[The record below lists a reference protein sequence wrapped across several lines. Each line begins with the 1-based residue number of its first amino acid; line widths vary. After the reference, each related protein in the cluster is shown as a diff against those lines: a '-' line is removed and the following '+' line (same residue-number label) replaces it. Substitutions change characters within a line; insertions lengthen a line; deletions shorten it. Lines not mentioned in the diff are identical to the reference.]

1 MKVLFVSAHGK
12 WKRPASFIK
21 SQSDSLK
28 ESKVYITDFYFEQKG
43 FWGHIKYYFKL
54 LFFLRNNKDYDII
67 HAHYSYI
74 ALFVYL
80 TFPKAKFVISFMGT
94 DLMGILDEH
103 FNQVL
108 KGRINLFLSR
118 FLQSKADHI
127 IVKSTKM
134 LDFINN
140 KYHNITSVIP
150 NGIDFNKFPIIDK
163 TLAKNQLGLDNSK
176 KYILFLADPRQKIK
190 NFRLLNEAFG
200 QLQYNN
206 TELLCPYPTQ
216 SEDVYLY
223 LNACDVLAFPSLQE
237 GSPNVIKEALAC
249 NCPIVT
255 TDVGDISAR
264 IVNIH
269 GCFISAF
276 SSKDFAL
283 KLHSALQLNARING
297 RESIA
302 YLKAENVALQLKTI
316 YHSLIQYNYSMQTI

>member
-54 LFFLRNNKDYDII
+54 LIFLRNNKDYDII

-80 TFPKAKFVISFMGT
+80 TFPKPKFVISFMGT

-134 LDFINN
+134 LDFINS

-176 KYILFLADPRQKIK
+176 KYILFL
-190 NFRLLNEAFG
+190 
-200 QLQYNN
+200 
-206 TELLCPYPTQ
+206 
-216 SEDVYLY
+216 
-223 LNACDVLAFPSLQE
+223 
-237 GSPNVIKEALAC
+237 
-249 NCPIVT
+249 
-255 TDVGDISAR
+255 
-264 IVNIH
+264 
-269 GCFISAF
+269 
-276 SSKDFAL
+276 
-283 KLHSALQLNARING
+283 
-297 RESIA
+297 
-302 YLKAENVALQLKTI
+302 
-316 YHSLIQYNYSMQTI
+316 